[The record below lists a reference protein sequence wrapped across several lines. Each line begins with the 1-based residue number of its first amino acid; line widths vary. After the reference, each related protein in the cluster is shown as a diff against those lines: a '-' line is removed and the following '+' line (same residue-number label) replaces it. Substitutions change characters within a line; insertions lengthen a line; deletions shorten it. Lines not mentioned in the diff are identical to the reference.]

1 MKNSNSNSKSKYII
15 IVNLFLIAILM
26 VVGVYAWFAVS
37 ADNRVDAYDVQVNS
51 DSNLELSFDQNTWS
65 ERLNLKDCPEYK
77 NVKFV
82 EVTGDGQSFRIPQL
96 TQKDGYAVVNTS
108 AQWKNATKN
117 KDYLE
122 FKVYMR
128 SKDKLN
134 VYLGSES
141 KASPASKVITG
152 ANCGNQSSYGNFSKD
167 CIVGA
172 LRVAAKNKDTFK
184 FLWIPNPKIH
194 LTNTV
199 GSDIYEVNENST
211 SGQYPDGDGLSG
223 GNYQWNDSYT
233 HKYYDVDA
241 NNNKSLQTLPSSV
254 TVTELPSTTG
264 STVPDGKYQ
273 IANLTKEN
281 DTDEYYTSD
290 ATFVVWIEGCDTEAR
305 RALVG
310 GKFNISLSIDAFSA
324 E

>member
-37 ADNRVDAYDVQVNS
+37 ADNRVNAYDVQVNS
-51 DSNLELSFDQNTWS
+51 DSSLELSFDQNTWS
-65 ERLNLKDCPEYK
+65 ERLNLKDCDDYK

-82 EVTGDGQSFRIPQL
+82 EVTGNGQTTFKIPQL
-96 TQKDGYAVVNTS
+96 TQKGNYAVVNTS
-108 AQWKNATKN
+108 AQWKDATKN

-152 ANCGNQSSYGNFSKD
+152 ANCGNKSSYGDFSKD

-172 LRVAAKNKDTFK
+172 LRVAAKNEDTLK
-184 FLWIPNPKIH
+184 FLWISNPKIH

-199 GSDIYEVNENST
+199 GTDTYAVDENST
-211 SGQYPDGDGLSG
+211 SGKYPNGDGSSG

-233 HKYYDVDA
+233 HKYYDA
-241 NNNKSLQTLPSSV
+241 SNSLQTLPSP
-254 TVTELPSTTG
+254 VTELPSTTG
-264 STVPDGKYQ
+264 STEPDSTYQ
-273 IANLTKEN
+273 IANLTTKGA
-281 DTDEYYTSD
+281 DGYYTSY

-324 E
+324 EE

>member
-37 ADNRVDAYDVQVNS
+37 ADNRVDAYDVQVYS

-65 ERLNLKDCPEYK
+65 ESLNLKDFEEYT

-82 EVTGDGQSFRIPQL
+82 EVTGDGQSFKIPQL
-96 TQKDGYAVVNTS
+96 SQNGNYATVNTS
-108 AQWKNATKN
+108 SSSRWENAVAN

-152 ANCGNQSSYGNFSKD
+152 ANCGNKSSYGDFSKD

-172 LRVAAKNKDTFK
+172 LRVAAKNENNFK
-184 FLWIPNPKIH
+184 FLWITNPKLH

-199 GSDIYEVNENST
+199 GSDTYEVDENST
-211 SGQYPDGDGLSG
+211 SGKYTNGSG
-223 GNYQWNDSYT
+223 NKNANYQWNDSYT
-233 HKYYDVDA
+233 HKYYNA
-241 NNNKSLQTLPSSV
+241 SKSLQTLASP
-254 TVTELPSTTG
+254 VTELADTTG
-264 STVPDGKYQ
+264 STEPQSTYQ
-273 IANLTKEN
+273 IANLTTKGA
-281 DTDEYYTSD
+281 DDYYTSY